1 MENPS
6 AFQIKKHLF
15 SIANPEKANSLPYF
29 FKTGVG
35 QYGEGDQFIGVMI
48 PQQRALVKQYGS
60 LSLEEI
66 QKLLKESYHECRMIG
81 LLFLVSAF
89 KNAKAEG
96 GKNEIFEFYIQQFQ
110 YINNWDL
117 VDLSCPN
124 IVGAYLLD
132 KDRSILQEFAYR
144 DHLWTQR
151 IAMVSC
157 FAFIRENQFKDSFVI

>member
-124 IVGAYLLD
+124 IVG
-132 KDRSILQEFAYR
+132 
-144 DHLWTQR
+144 
-151 IAMVSC
+151 
-157 FAFIRENQFKDSFVI
+157 